1 MQKPVLFVGSSS
13 EAKRLIRGL
22 SLNLKGEDVEV
33 RDWSTSAW
41 PLSRGTLDGIEEKLD
56 EADFAAFILS
66 ADDIAAIRGE
76 EAKVARDNVVFELGL
91 SFGRIGRDRTFII
104 ASKEAMHTATDLA
117 GVTAVIYEPESDS
130 RKAMSNPASEILEA
144 IEAQGRREHGDADG
158 ILRRG
163 ATTTIDLV

>member
-1 MQKPVLFVGSSS
+1 M
-13 EAKRLIRGL
+13 RLI
-22 SLNLKGEDVEV
+22 SL
-33 RDWSTSAW
+33 RSFS
-41 PLSRGTLDGIEEKLD
+41 
-56 EADFAAFILS
+56 S

-104 ASKEAMHTATDLA
+104 AAPKEAMHTATDLA

-163 ATTTIDLV
+163 ATTTIDMVSDAALESSRPGTLRRTERLC